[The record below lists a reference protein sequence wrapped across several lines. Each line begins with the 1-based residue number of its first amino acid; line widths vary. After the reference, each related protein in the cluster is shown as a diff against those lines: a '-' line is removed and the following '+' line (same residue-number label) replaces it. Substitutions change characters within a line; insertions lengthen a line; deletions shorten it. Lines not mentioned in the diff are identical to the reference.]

1 MASKNHKKM
10 PQNLNQLKTKSLPD
24 RAQIYLDTFNVKIKT
39 LRPRLF
45 AGK

>member
-1 MASKNHKKM
+1 M

-45 AGK
+45 TGK